1 MTHIDIKFKAH
12 CDKHSDHDIQL
23 TRIVAKLD
31 DIFHS
36 YCIHHL
42 HFTIKITQKYSAV
55 MYYQLTRIV
64 ARNIKIHQDKHHD
77 HEIRLTRIVARDRGL
92 PR

>member
-1 MTHIDIKFKAH
+1 MTF
-12 CDKHSDHDIQL
+12 
-23 TRIVAKLD
+23 
-31 DIFHS
+31 FHS

-42 HFTIKITQKYSAV
+42 HVTIKITQEYNAV

-64 ARNIKIHQDKHHD
+64 AMNIKIHQDKHHD
-77 HEIRLTRIVARDRGL
+77 HEIHLTRIVARDRGL